1 MLEYSDSGVNIA
13 GSNLQSRIL
22 LIVCLTEL
30 GKSVQQLE
38 ELIFGTMKTL
48 ILNI

>member
-22 LIVCLTEL
+22 IVFLTEL
-30 GKSVQQLE
+30 RKSVQQLE
-38 ELIFGTMKTL
+38 ELIFGMMKTL